1 MVVCNLGCHVG
12 IECSLELILL
22 NWILMKSMRMM
33 MTHIFRTFCTYVFGV
48 SAFPLHF
55 HCWKMIKYI
64 SLISSALCV
73 YQFIGVCAF
82 FQAHC
87 PMNCQR
93 ILLVFQIFFFLI
105 CVSWLEISPLDNLS
119 SSSLCL
125 GVCSILLEEKKCP
138 PR

>member
-1 MVVCNLGCHVG
+1 MIEFVPWYLFWTCLWTSSPYVLTSQRQPRVYLDNHLCLHNVPIYSLFHLVVCNLGCHVG

-48 SAFPLHF
+48 CAFPLHF

-73 YQFIGVCAF
+73 Y
-82 FQAHC
+82 
-87 PMNCQR
+87 
-93 ILLVFQIFFFLI
+93 
-105 CVSWLEISPLDNLS
+105 
-119 SSSLCL
+119 
-125 GVCSILLEEKKCP
+125 
-138 PR
+138 